1 MQDFHVLCLI
11 QPTDL
16 YCIDVV
22 YLSVPI
28 VGGEDPEQL
37 IEPYLNTILVLAN
50 VSEPLFKLTY
60 VQDVTTSPPSTSN
73 IDQLPIFVSPAPPPH
88 LTEIS
93 DYASSAAES
102 LFFRVVDHLKAK
114 NPLSWAAEE
123 PGDVTKG
130 GDVFTEIKVPM
141 WPPLEGPREE
151 DEGGEDW

>member
-1 MQDFHVLCLI
+1 
-11 QPTDL
+11 L

-28 VGGEDPEQL
+28 VDGEDPEPL
-37 IEPYLNTILVLAN
+37 IESYLSTILVLAN

-60 VQDVTTSPPSTSN
+60 VQHAPISPSSTYN
-73 IDQLPIFVSPAPPPH
+73 IDQPPILVSPTPPPH

-114 NPLSWAAEE
+114 NPLSWATEE
-123 PGDVTKG
+123 PGDASKG
-130 GDVFTEIKVPM
+130 GDVFTELKVPM
-141 WPPLEGPREE
+141 WPPLEGPRE
-151 DEGGEDW
+151 DEGGGEDW

>member
-1 MQDFHVLCLI
+1 MQGFHVLCLI

-28 VGGEDPEQL
+28 VGGEAPEPL
-37 IEPYLNTILVLAN
+37 IEPYLNTVLVLAN

-60 VQDVTTSPPSTSN
+60 VQDVTTSPSSTSK
-73 IDQLPIFVSPAPPPH
+73 IEQLPIFVSPAPPLH
-88 LTEIS
+88 LTELS

-114 NPLSWAAEE
+114 NPLSWATEE

-141 WPPLEGPREE
+141 WPPLEGPRE